1 MDNNFLDTILLLI
14 DEIYQI
20 GNKTE
25 EESDIYLKI
34 SLVEGFIEIMS
45 S

>member
-20 GNKTE
+20 GSKTE
-25 EESDIYLKI
+25 EDSDIYLKI
-34 SLVEGFIEIMS
+34 SLVEGFI
-45 S
+45 